1 VGGGPHVAAL
11 DAPILV
17 GGASTLSGSGF
28 TPGSLV
34 MLFVATPDGAV
45 AHGPFKPGSV
55 SPTQLSWAVPATVV
69 LGDGFAT
76 LVVVNSDEAFRES
89 NVVGQHLFAGPST
102 GIPSLTGVNGSA
114 LEPPDAATPFARVT
128 APVQA
133 GSTISL
139 EGTEFREPRVNLF
152 ASAGNLGPLDP
163 IAGGTA
169 SRIRVSLPAGTPA
182 GTVSLQVVNHPYTG
196 NVLSN
201 TVSATVSAAP

>member
-1 VGGGPHVAAL
+1 
-11 DAPILV
+11 
-17 GGASTLSGSGF
+17 
-28 TPGSLV
+28 

-55 SPTQLSWAVPATVV
+55 SPTQLSWEVPATVV

-89 NVVGQHLFAGPST
+89 NVVGQHLFAAPST

-128 APVQA
+128 APVQP

-152 ASAGNLGPLDP
+152 TPAGNLGPLDP
-163 IAGGTA
+163 LAGGTA

-182 GTVSLQVVNHPYTG
+182 GTVSLQVVNHPYTR

-201 TVSATVSAAP
+201 TVSTTVSPAP